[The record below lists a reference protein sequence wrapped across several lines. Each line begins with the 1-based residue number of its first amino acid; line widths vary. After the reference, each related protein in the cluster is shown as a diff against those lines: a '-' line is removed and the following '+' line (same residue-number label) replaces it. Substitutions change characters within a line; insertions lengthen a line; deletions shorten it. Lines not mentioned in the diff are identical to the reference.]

1 MNDLMASALQQGTSS
16 DQTTPETSSVDI
28 NQFPR
33 NGWNAADVK
42 SCLGY
47 TDVEYSN
54 LYQKVE
60 DAMRSADLIEAS
72 LTGQRKIKL
81 FAVLDAVLPHDSL
94 PTLPDDVRIKALHQL
109 AIKVNGNVKKR
120 SGHAHHRKR
129 PGIRPPPA
137 TVASTETRRSLPT
150 PAANRPNPTIL
161 HTPQPAPQPAPQLA
175 PQIVDVGQY
184 HSGLGSMLLLAERD
198 DNTQST
204 CSLKHIARNV
214 RPGAPIAVD
223 TVSFDAWNSILKRDG
238 VIRSPDDN
246 VTITWKWGERQ
257 VRVPNERVLRSVV
270 DFMSTHGGF
279 IDFRVESATSGKQN
293 IFVESVLY
301 AY

>member
-1 MNDLMASALQQGTSS
+1 MSDLMATALQQGTSS
-16 DQTTPETSSVDI
+16 DQTTPETCSVDI
-28 NQFPR
+28 TQFPR
-33 NGWNAADVK
+33 NGWNAADIK
-42 SCLGY
+42 SCLKC
-47 TDVEYSN
+47 TDAEYSN

-60 DAMRSADLIEAS
+60 EAMQSADLIEAS

-81 FAVLDAVLPHDSL
+81 FSVLDAVLPHDSS

-129 PGIRPPPA
+129 PGIRSPPA

-150 PAANRPNPTIL
+150 PTPNRPNPTLL
-161 HTPQPAPQPAPQLA
+161 HTPQPAPQPAPRPAARPA

-184 HSGLGSMLLLAERD
+184 HSGIGSMLLLAERD

-204 CSLKHIARNV
+204 CSLKHIVRNA

-223 TVSFDAWNSILKRDG
+223 AVSFEAWNSILKRDG
-238 VIRSPDDN
+238 VIRGPGDN
-246 VTITWKWGERQ
+246 VVITWKWGERL
-257 VRVPNERVLRSVV
+257 VRVPNERVLRSVI

-279 IDFRVESATSGKQN
+279 IDFRVESASSGK
-293 IFVESVLY
+293 
-301 AY
+301 

>member
-1 MNDLMASALQQGTSS
+1 MNDLMATALQQGTSS
-16 DQTTPETSSVDI
+16 AQTTPETSSVDI

-60 DAMRSADLIEAS
+60 EAMRSADLIEAS

-81 FAVLDAVLPHDSL
+81 FAILDAVLPHDSL

-137 TVASTETRRSLPT
+137 TVASPETPRSLPT
-150 PAANRPNPTIL
+150 PAVNRPNPTIL
-161 HTPQPAPQPAPQLA
+161 HTPQPAPQPAPQ
-175 PQIVDVGQY
+175 IVDVGQH

-214 RPGAPIAVD
+214 RPGTPIAVD
-223 TVSFDAWNSILKRDG
+223 AVSFDAWISILKRDG
-238 VIRSPDDN
+238 VIRGPDDN
-246 VTITWKWGERQ
+246 VIITWKWGERL

-279 IDFRVESATSGKQN
+279 IDFRVESASFGKQK
-293 IFVESVLY
+293 IFIESVVQ